1 MGYVANILSTK
12 RRLRRGVSFL
22 DVKVSRDL
30 IRAPITVTHVA
41 PPGEDSHPIGTD
53 QPVCVALQQSGRVAA
68 VGYFDPV
75 NAGKTTPGE
84 KRFYARNA
92 AGVVFAEVWLRDT
105 GAVEITNAFGS
116 IKLGSD
122 GAVNAV
128 TPAGSFGMDAAGVL
142 TASVTSL
149 SIGNAAG
156 SMTLSAAGVWTI
168 NGVTIDPAGLVTATD
183 FVAGLV
189 TLLTHVHSA
198 GLYLSQGIGN
208 PVTGTSGVGQ

>member
-1 MGYVANILSTK
+1 MLV
-12 RRLRRGVSFL
+12 
-22 DVKVSRDL
+22 
-30 IRAPITVTHVA
+30 P
-41 PPGEDSHPIGTD
+41 
-53 QPVCVALQQSGRVAA
+53 LQQSGRVAA

-75 NAGKTTPGE
+75 SAGKTAPGE

-92 AGVVFAEVWLRDT
+92 VGTVVAEVWLKDT

-156 SMTLSAAGVWTI
+156 SMALSAAGVWTI

-198 GLYLSQGIGN
+198 GLYLSQGVGN